1 MIARTLAIA
10 LVTGAVTLVF
20 ASDQARTPAQRAQ
33 AQEKRRADQ
42 SAALRQVQSRIRA
55 FEQEQQRKIAAD
67 TALMQAELTR
77 LRQQHKIRQEAIAL
91 NAQLRTA
98 SPAQKDAI
106 NRRAGE
112 LLDQLRKLGAG
123 K

>member
-33 AQEKRRADQ
+33 AQEKRRSDQ

>member
-1 MIARTLAIA
+1 M
-10 LVTGAVTLVF
+10 LVTGAATLVP
-20 ASDQARTPAQRAQ
+20 APEQTRTPAQRAQ

-42 SAALRQVQSRIRA
+42 SAALAQAQARIRA

-77 LRQQHKIRQEAIAL
+77 LRQEHKIRQEAIELKARS
-91 NAQLRTA
+91 RTA